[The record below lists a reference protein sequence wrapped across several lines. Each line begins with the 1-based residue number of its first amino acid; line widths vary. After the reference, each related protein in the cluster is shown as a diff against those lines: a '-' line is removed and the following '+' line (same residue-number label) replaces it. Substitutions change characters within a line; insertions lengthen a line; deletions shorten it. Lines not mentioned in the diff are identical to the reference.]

1 MSTIQTTL
9 KPTRTRW
16 TYALVTAAGALIA
29 VGVTVVFLALT
40 GVGRTNHP
48 ITSHPAATYYPLIQY
63 RGNGAAPATAAR
75 TRPTTPTSLSP
86 RTSHGAVG
94 RLRELVPARP

>member
-16 TYALVTAAGALIA
+16 ISTVVVTAGALIA

-40 GVGRTNHP
+40 GAGRTNHP
-48 ITSHPAATYYPLIQY
+48 MTSHPAATYYPLIQY
-63 RGNGAAPATAAR
+63 RGTGSPPATAAR
-75 TRPTTPTSLSP
+75 TRPTTPTAVSP
-86 RTSHGAVG
+86 RKSYGAV
-94 RLRELVPARP
+94 P